1 MKLRINCSPK
11 KIDGYHELMGIN
23 NREFNR
29 LCTRMTRFTFN
40 LHSASFELIEV
51 PGGDEM
57 RAIILKG
64 EKSLVVKI
72 RCDYPFV
79 YFDRYGSCLP
89 TIQNIDIYEEGK
101 NVIVELE
108 GYAHIVCSHIKA
120 RVEEIDPEEMKTAVF
135 I

>member
-1 MKLRINCSPK
+1 MQIRVNCSPK
-11 KIDGYHELMGIN
+11 KIDGYNELIKLN
-23 NREFNR
+23 NRVFNR
-29 LCTRMTRFTFN
+29 FWTRITRFTFN
-40 LHSASFELIEV
+40 LHSASFELTEV

-57 RAIILKG
+57 RAFILKG
-64 EKSLVVKI
+64 EKSLVIKI
-72 RCDYPFV
+72 RCDYPSV

-101 NVIVELE
+101 NVIVDLE

-120 RVEEIDPEEMKTAVF
+120 RVEELSTEEMKLAVF